1 MPRGARGDRLKRRIG
16 ADRHV
21 KFGELPPDITFVVD
35 FQHDIRPEDMGARLR
50 AVRELAG
57 ANTRDVAKSAGLSRR
72 ELQAAERG
80 VRRLSADQLH
90 ALAGALAVD
99 PDVLVGV
106 GFEGELVRAGS
117 VDDRIDRA
125 IGHDPERWDDL
136 PASVDDLPPALPVNL
151 PNPERRHDLSTR
163 NRVEASWRDVRNE
176 MGDALTSCAR
186 LISAG
191 SGDDV
196 RRLIERLERDLEQ
209 LKSKRTFQR
218 NLADHERTLER
229 ARMRGPNANKPPIGS
244 EVDAL

>member
-1 MPRGARGDRLKRRIG
+1 
-16 ADRHV
+16 
-21 KFGELPPDITFVVD
+21 VVD
-35 FQHDIRPEDMGARLR
+35 SQHDIRPEDMGARLR

-57 ANTRDVAKSAGLSRR
+57 ANTRDVARSAGLSRR

-106 GFEGELVRAGS
+106 GFEGELVRSGS
-117 VDDRIDRA
+117 VDDRIDQA
-125 IGHDPERWDDL
+125 IGHDPDHWDNL
-136 PASVDDLPPALPVNL
+136 PASVDDLPPALPVDL
-151 PNPERRHDLSTR
+151 PNPERRRDYTTR
-163 NRVEASWRDVRNE
+163 NRVERSWREVRNE

-218 NLADHERTLER
+218 NLADHERTLEQ
-229 ARMRGPNANKPPIGS
+229 ARSRGPNLSTPAAQAV
-244 EVDAL
+244 VDAQ